1 MSNSLGYLARTLA
14 PLRPVRIVDVG
25 ANPIEAPV
33 YAGLLR
39 RDLAEVWAFE
49 PHPEAAAK
57 LRAAAPENV
66 HVLERAVGRPGQ
78 AVFNAYPA
86 SEMSS
91 LYKIS
96 TQSTGYLGHFRR
108 HLNSEVEVDLTLD
121 SLDSMPELPAIDCL
135 KVDAQGA
142 EVDVIDGARS
152 KLSGAVAVVAEMR
165 FYRLYDGEPALH
177 DLDRSLRDQ
186 GFVLHRFLHQ
196 KSRMLGNSQAAR
208 LNRRAIG
215 SQLIDGDAVYI
226 RNPEDRSA
234 VTDTQLAHLALLADG
249 VFGSHDL
256 VLWCLDELASRGV
269 VPGKVAAKYVD
280 KLPEGLKAERI
291 EA

>member
-1 MSNSLGYLARTLA
+1 MGNSLGYLARTLA
-14 PLRPVRIVDVG
+14 PLRPVRIADVG
-25 ANPIEAPV
+25 ANPLGAPV
-33 YAGLLR
+33 YAGVLR
-39 RDLAEVWAFE
+39 HDLAEVWAFE
-49 PHPEAAAK
+49 PHPDAAAE
-57 LRAAAPENV
+57 LRAGAPANV
-66 HVLERAVGRPGQ
+66 HVLERAVGRPGR
-78 AVFNAYPA
+78 AVFNAYPSA
-86 SEMSS
+86 EMSS

-108 HLNSEVEVDLTLD
+108 HLNSEVEVEMTLD
-121 SLDSMPELPAIDCL
+121 SLDGMPDLPAIDCL

-142 EVDVIDGARS
+142 EVDVIEGARA

-177 DLDRSLRDQ
+177 DLDRALRDQ

-196 KSRMLGNSQAAR
+196 KARMLGNSQAAR

-226 RNPEDRSA
+226 RNLEDRDA
-234 VTDTQLAHLALLADG
+234 VTDEQLAHLALLADG

-256 VLWCLDELASRGV
+256 ALWCLDELAARGV
-269 VPGKVAAKYVD
+269 VPGKAAAKYVD
-280 KLPEGLKAERI
+280 KLPDGLKAERI